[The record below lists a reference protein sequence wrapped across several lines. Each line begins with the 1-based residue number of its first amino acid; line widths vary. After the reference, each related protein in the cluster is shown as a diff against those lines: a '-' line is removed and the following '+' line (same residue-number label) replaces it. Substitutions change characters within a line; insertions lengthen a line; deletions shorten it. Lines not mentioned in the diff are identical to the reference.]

1 VSLFVLSPEIED
13 RDEAEVATGRST
25 KRPST
30 LYDISVLFV
39 YFFLF
44 ITFHSICLIFLEHAE
59 HYAKFINR
67 FA

>member
-13 RDEAEVATGRST
+13 RDEAEVAN
-25 KRPST
+25 RPST